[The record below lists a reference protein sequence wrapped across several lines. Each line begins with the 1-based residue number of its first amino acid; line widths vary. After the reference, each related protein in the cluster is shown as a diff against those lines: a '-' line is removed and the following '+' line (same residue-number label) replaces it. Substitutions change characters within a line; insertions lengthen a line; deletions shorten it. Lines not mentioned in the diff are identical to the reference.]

1 MNKKIDKLLKLIINQ
16 DKHTKLNLYK
26 YLINI
31 QNELLKQKYFQIQW
45 IEK

>member
-1 MNKKIDKLLKLIINQ
+1 MNKKIDKLLKLIITQ

-26 YLINI
+26 YLKNI
-31 QNELLKQKYFQIQW
+31 QDNLMNKKEVVIQW